1 MIMKENKLV
10 ELCVKGKT
18 DIVDGP
24 FGSDLKSEHF
34 IAEGIPTLKIQNIKE
49 FNVLK
54 KNLSYVSKNKFE
66 ELSRHSFRCGDIVLT
81 KLGAPLGAAAIVEDI
96 EEGLI
101 VADLVRIRINQE
113 IIDKKYLCYLLNS
126 PNIKLQINSQ
136 SRGATRPRIKLS
148 VIRDLKIFY
157 PSLSHQK
164 LIVSKLDTAFSKINS
179 AVCFNQ
185 KNLNNAKR
193 VYSNGIDEIFG
204 NLSSNNH
211 KLGENSEINYGFTTK
226 ASFEKGNYKI
236 LRITDIQKNSV
247 NWETVPYCEIEKDK
261 LDKMLLRDGDIVF
274 ARTGATTGK
283 SFLVK
288 NPSNAVFASYLIRV
302 SVNRKVFD
310 PDYVMHFFQSAKY
323 WQQINAGISGS
334 TQGGF
339 NASKLSLLEIPII
352 NKNEQRKVV
361 HKLNALRDQALI
373 LEKIYER
380 KLEQYSALKT
390 SFLSKLLINLA

>member
-211 KLGENSEINYGFTTK
+211 KLGENSEINYGFTT
-226 ASFEKGNYKI
+226 
-236 LRITDIQKNSV
+236 
-247 NWETVPYCEIEKDK
+247 
-261 LDKMLLRDGDIVF
+261 
-274 ARTGATTGK
+274 
-283 SFLVK
+283 
-288 NPSNAVFASYLIRV
+288 
-302 SVNRKVFD
+302 
-310 PDYVMHFFQSAKY
+310 
-323 WQQINAGISGS
+323 
-334 TQGGF
+334 
-339 NASKLSLLEIPII
+339 
-352 NKNEQRKVV
+352 
-361 HKLNALRDQALI
+361 
-373 LEKIYER
+373 
-380 KLEQYSALKT
+380 
-390 SFLSKLLINLA
+390 